1 MPYLQS
7 NFLNAILNK
16 LGHEP
21 TLGQRELA
29 GRLAAYIFTPPEPGR
44 HLMFMLKGYAGTGK
58 TSMIGAL
65 VNSLPELRKKAVLL
79 APTGRAAKVLAQYS
93 GLPAHTIH
101 RKIYF
106 HTHRP
111 DGSMVMVLRKNTH
124 QNTLFIVD
132 EASMIQNEMAPA
144 EVSSFAS
151 RNLLDDLID
160 YVYSSNCRLMLCGDT
175 AQLPPVGMNISPA
188 LDPEM
193 LKAAYSLNLH
203 QFELTEVVRQ
213 EQESGILHNAT
224 HLRTILKKDKP
235 APPFFA
241 LRDYKDI
248 KRISGNELE
257 DALNHSLYSKG
268 TESCVVITRT
278 NKRANLFNRAI
289 RSRILY
295 RDHDVGAGDL
305 MMVVKNNYFWL
316 SPESEAGFIAN
327 GDSLEILRVK
337 RTEEMYGF
345 LFADANIRLMDYPGE
360 PELEVKLLLSTLDT
374 EAPALTSQKSRELF
388 EEIMKDYQDLPSR
401 KERMEKMRQNPYFHA
416 LQVKFAY
423 ALTCHK
429 TQGGQWQD
437 VFIDQGFLP
446 DDRIN
451 HEFMRWLY
459 TALTRATKT
468 VFLVNFEDKFFA

>member
-1 MPYLQS
+1 MPFLQS
-7 NFLNAILNK
+7 EFLNAILNK

-21 TLGQRELA
+21 TQGQRDLA
-29 GRLAAYIFTPPEPGR
+29 GRLATYIFTPPEPGR

-58 TSMIGAL
+58 TSMISAL
-65 VNSLPELRKKAVLL
+65 VRSLPELRKKAVLL

-93 GLPAHTIH
+93 EMPAHTIH

-111 DGSMVMVLRKNTH
+111 DGSMVMALRKNLH

-132 EASMIQNEMAPA
+132 EASMLQNEMAPS
-144 EVSSFAS
+144 EVSSLAG
-151 RNLLDDLID
+151 RNLLDDLIE

-175 AQLPPVGMNISPA
+175 AQLPPVGMSISPA
-188 LDPEM
+188 LDPGL
-193 LKAAYSLNLH
+193 LKAAYSVNLH

-224 HLRTILKKDKP
+224 NLRTILKKDKP
-235 APPFFA
+235 EPPFFA
-241 LRDYKDI
+241 LRDFKDI
-248 KRISGNELE
+248 RRINGNDLE
-257 DALNHSLYSKG
+257 EALNHSLYAKG

-295 RDHDVGAGDL
+295 RDHEAGAGDL

-316 SPESEAGFIAN
+316 APESEAGFIAN

-360 PELEVKLLLSTLDT
+360 PEMEVKLLLSTLDT
-374 EAPALTSQKSRELF
+374 EAPALTQQQSRDLF
-388 EEIMKDYQDLPSR
+388 DEIMKDYHDLPSR
-401 KERMEKMRQNPYFHA
+401 KERLEKLRSNPYFHA

-429 TQGGQWQD
+429 TQGGQWED

-451 HEFMRWLY
+451 HEFLRWLY
-459 TALTRATKT
+459 TALTRATRN
-468 VFLVNFEDKFFA
+468 VFLINFEDKFFG